1 MTRNL
6 SAGST
11 TTRAGLVV
19 SAADTVRG
27 ALPIGGGARLQHGA
41 SSPTERRALRRP
53 AGYLIAVAAAGV
65 VGAPQLVAAVEGW
78 LR

>member
-6 SAGST
+6 PAGST

-27 ALPIGGGARLQHGA
+27 ALPIGGGVRRRDA